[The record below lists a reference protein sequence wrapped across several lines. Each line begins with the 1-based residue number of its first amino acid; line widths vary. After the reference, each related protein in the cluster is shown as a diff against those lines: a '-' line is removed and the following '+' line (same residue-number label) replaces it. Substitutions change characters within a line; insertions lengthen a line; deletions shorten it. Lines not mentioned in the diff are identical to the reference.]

1 MVYNESTSFDMTAAE
16 NVFVGLPGLELD
28 AHTAALLA
36 EHRPGGVVLLGRNI
50 KEAEQLQE
58 LVVAVRRVLPDAV
71 LAIDAEGGRVDR
83 LKGIFGPAPAGSLLA
98 KNPPSLALQ
107 AGTWIAHS
115 LRLFDIDVSF
125 APVVDLDRGER
136 DNALDDRY
144 LGSRPADIT
153 ARARAFLRGL
163 HAGGAGGCL
172 KHFPGL
178 GGAAQDTHYKVS
190 VVYLPQQVMLADLDP
205 FEALARLAGAV
216 MVSHAI
222 YPAFDA
228 EKRPATL
235 SPPVVSGLLRGRMR
249 FDGLAFSDDLEMK
262 ALDEWGDLAERSEAC
277 FAAGCDVLLLC
288 HTLEAL
294 PDVVARLE
302 APGFA
307 ERRQEAH
314 RRLELYRQR
323 LRTLRTGREYVAM
336 MKQSNNHGER
346 LENVRQA
353 FEQIQES
360 GDKPR
365 TA

>member
-1 MVYNESTSFDMTAAE
+1 
-16 NVFVGLPGLELD
+16 VGIPGPELD

-36 EHRPGGVVLLGRNI
+36 AHQPGGIVLFGRNI
-50 KEAEQLQE
+50 KDAEQLNE
-58 LVVAVRRVLPDAV
+58 LVTEIRRVVPETV

-83 LKGIFGPAPAGSLLA
+83 LREVFGPAPAASLLA
-98 KNPPSLALQ
+98 RNPTSLSLQ
-107 AGTWIAHS
+107 AGTWIAQA
-115 LRLFDIDVSF
+115 LRLFDIDVDF
-125 APVVDLDRGER
+125 APVVDLDRGQR

-178 GGAAQDTHYKVS
+178 GGAGQDTHFKVS
-190 VVYLPQQVMLADLDP
+190 VVYLPQQVLLADLDP

-222 YPAFDA
+222 YPGYDG
-228 EKRPATL
+228 ESRPATL
-235 SPPVVSGLLRGRMR
+235 SPPILGGLLRGRLR
-249 FDGLAFSDDLEMK
+249 FEGLAFSDDLEMK
-262 ALDEWGDLAERSEAC
+262 ALDDWGDLPTRSQAA

-302 APGFA
+302 EPGLA
-307 ERRQEAH
+307 ERRQEAG
-314 RRLELYRQR
+314 RRLETYRQR
-323 LRTLRTGREYVAM
+323 LRTLRSAREYLATM
-336 MKQSNNHGER
+336 RSGSRGER

-353 FEQIQES
+353 LAQIQES
-360 GDKPR
+360 GEKKAP
-365 TA
+365 A